1 MDYLTRLLARKQEI
15 EEVLAN
21 TREDMMPSFTESIN
35 EFSLY
40 DQHSGDNASEVYKRE
55 KTAGMAELLEIEL
68 EKTNQAIEQYQ
79 NNQ

>member
-21 TREDMMPSFTESIN
+21 TREDLMTPWAEAIN
-35 EFSLY
+35 LY
-40 DQHSGDNASEVYKRE
+40 DQYFDDNASEVYKRE
-55 KTAGMAELLEIEL
+55 KTAGMAELLQIEL